1 MLDMH
6 GKEKIIR
13 IAVLASGRGSNFEV
27 LVKHFNRQQ
36 RIRVELLLCNKPGAG
51 VLELAKQ
58 YSIPG
63 LIKTNWES
71 DNGEALLEEL
81 KSRRIDYLVLAG
93 FLKKIPLRLIENF
106 PRRIINI
113 HPALLPRFGGKGMYG
128 ANVHRAVIESGEKES
143 GITIHFV
150 DEHYDT
156 GDVIFQARC
165 RVEDSDSAESLAE
178 KIHLLEHKHFP
189 DVVESVILSQNPG

>member
-1 MLDMH
+1 
-6 GKEKIIR
+6 
-13 IAVLASGRGSNFEV
+13 
-27 LVKHFNRQQ
+27 
-36 RIRVELLLCNKPGAG
+36 LCNKPGAG